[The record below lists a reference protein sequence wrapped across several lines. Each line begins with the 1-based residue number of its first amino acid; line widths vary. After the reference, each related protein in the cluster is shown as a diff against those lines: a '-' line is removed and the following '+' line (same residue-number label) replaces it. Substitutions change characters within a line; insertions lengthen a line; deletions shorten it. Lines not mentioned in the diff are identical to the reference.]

1 MSRRGLEM
9 AARARG
15 LVGTR
20 FRPQGRDPEYGLD
33 CVGTAAAAAG
43 VPAGEVRRD
52 YALRGQRLAEIEHE
66 LCEFGW
72 RPVQREDVAPGDV
85 IVCRTG
91 PAQFHL
97 LVMLIS
103 SFVHADAGVRRVV
116 ERPLPVP
123 WPVEGVWRSAAG
135 EEGED

>member
-1 MSRRGLEM
+1 MSRRGLDM
-9 AARARG
+9 AARARA
-15 LVGTR
+15 LVGTA
-20 FRPQGRDPEYGLD
+20 FRPQGRDFRYGLD

-43 VPAGEVRRD
+43 VPAGAVRRD

-72 RPVQREDVAPGDV
+72 RPVPGGRTAPGDV

-97 LVMLIS
+97 VVS
-103 SFVHADAGVRRVV
+103 TGSGFVHADAGMRRVV
-116 ERPLPVP
+116 ERPWPLP
-123 WPVEGVWRSAAG
+123 WPVEGVWRAAD
-135 EEGED
+135 EEGES